1 MIRKKKEEHWS
12 FAELRKRLSQE
23 TEVIIPS
30 QDEYADGEP
39 RTLRITKTPDWQMGT
54 VFLFEPKLKLELNE
68 FFYEDLY
75 PQVLSVFDDQPFQI
89 PPIDK
94 IDFTEC
100 YGKGASCKALFIITD
115 PNRPMVSQEKPWW
128 YIRFNLTVSTGYEYH
143 LEMEL
148 ILSLPFWVESDWAL
162 DFMIDSRGWGI
173 PPTLGTDKDKLLL
186 MFSSGQ
192 YGCYSFSDESESNR
206 FTEPFKKHLEIAK
219 AIDRFSE
226 SPDNRFL
233 KSYMLQVIKE
243 FYGRY

>member
-68 FFYEDLY
+68 FFYEELY
-75 PQVLSVFDDQPFQI
+75 PQVLVVFDDQPFQI

-100 YGKGASCKALFIITD
+100 YFKLASCNALFIITD
-115 PNRPMVSQEKPWW
+115 PNRPVFSQEKPWW
-128 YIRFNLTVSTGYEYH
+128 NIRFDLTVRAGYECR
-143 LEMEL
+143 LDTEL
-148 ILSLPFWVESDWAL
+148 TLSLPFWVESDWAL
-162 DFMIDSRGWGI
+162 DFMIDAKDWGV
-173 PPTLGTDKDKLLL
+173 PPTLTVDQDELLL
-186 MFSSGQ
+186 KCSGGQ
-192 YGCYSFSDESESNR
+192 YGYYSFSDESDINR

-226 SPDNRFL
+226 NPDNRFL

-243 FYGRY
+243 FYSRN